1 VACCCPGTRRPPGLA
16 GCPMTPEPSEYAEEA
31 VIVDSVRAIR
41 RRRISARKI
50 QEPYLHIPMTCV
62 TTLAQAGS
70 PRWHGRW
77 RWPLFSITWSP
88 EGRRLFPAA
97 FASRVGVEG
106 RAARRHAIDALAA
119 SGLFHVQRDG
129 KQATKVLPASRLKT
143 LSRASTR
150 A

>member
-1 VACCCPGTRRPPGLA
+1 
-16 GCPMTPEPSEYAEEA
+16 MTPEPSEYAEEA
-31 VIVDSVRAIR
+31 VVVDGVRAIR

-62 TTLAQAGS
+62 TTLAQAGIPS
-70 PRWHGRW
+70 TA
-77 RWPLFSITWSP
+77 WPLALASLQHHMVTGRAAAIT
-88 EGRRLFPAA
+88 AA

>member
-1 VACCCPGTRRPPGLA
+1 V
-16 GCPMTPEPSEYAEEA
+16 TPEPSEYAEEA
-31 VIVDSVRAIR
+31 VVVDGVRAIR
-41 RRRISARKI
+41 RRSISARKI

-62 TTLAQAGS
+62 TTLAQAGIPS
-70 PRWHGRW
+70 TEPLALASLQHHMVTGRAAA
-77 RWPLFSITWSP
+77 IT
-88 EGRRLFPAA
+88 AA